1 MPASVAVL
9 STLSSG
15 LSDLE
20 AAQRVAAGDEVAFE
34 ALMRRHNRM
43 LYRVARAI
51 LKDDAEA
58 EDALQL
64 AYLQAYQG
72 IADFRGQSKLSTWLT
87 RIVVNQALMRVRQR
101 IRHAAVVPIDASSQE
116 ERDALLEGTDAADQR
131 PDVRAMR
138 AETRALIERS
148 IDALPEAFGTVF
160 ILRALEELSVEET
173 AACLGI
179 PEATVRTRFFRA
191 RSLLRESLARE
202 IDIATGEAFSFDGE
216 RCDRI
221 VSGVLGR
228 IRLSDTT

>member
-1 MPASVAVL
+1 MPPGVAV
-9 STLSSG
+9 SITPPEG
-15 LSDLE
+15 LSELE
-20 AAQRVAAGDEVAFE
+20 TAQRVAAGDEVVFE
-34 ALMRRHNRM
+34 ALIRRHNRM

-101 IRHAAVVPIDASSQE
+101 ARHARVIPIDASGQE
-116 ERDALLEGTDAADQR
+116 ERDGLLEGADAEDQR
-131 PDVRAMR
+131 PDARAMR

-160 ILRALEELSVEET
+160 MLRALEELSVEET
-173 AACLGI
+173 AVCLGI

-191 RSLLRESLARE
+191 RSLLRESLAHE
-202 IDIATGEAFSFDGE
+202 IDIATSEAFSFDGE
-216 RCDRI
+216 RCNRI
-221 VSGVLGR
+221 VSEVLGH